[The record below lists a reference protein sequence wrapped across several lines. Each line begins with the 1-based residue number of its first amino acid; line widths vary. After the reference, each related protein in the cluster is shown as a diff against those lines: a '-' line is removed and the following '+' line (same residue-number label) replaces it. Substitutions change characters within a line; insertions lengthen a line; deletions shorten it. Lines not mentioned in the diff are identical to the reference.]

1 MFTVCMLAAPD
12 RADLT
17 DDAVTALKSRWD
29 GGHALWLSPILAGL
43 ILAPAISRWTASP
56 VFGRWARMAG
66 LLVTPEERVPPA
78 IVVASTA
85 HARRLRHVEGS
96 TLALGR
102 DAQARARHVALLPPL
117 PDLPAAERLPA
128 IAAEAKIG
136 AAASQAQALGFLDR
150 AERAALLSDPRLLDR
165 WAALP
170 R

>member
-1 MFTVCMLAAPD
+1 
-12 RADLT
+12 
-17 DDAVTALKSRWD
+17 
-29 GGHALWLSPILAGL
+29 
-43 ILAPAISRWTASP
+43 
-56 VFGRWARMAG
+56 MAG

-117 PDLPAAERLPA
+117 PDLPTTERLPA